1 MATPTL
7 DIVSRMNWAELDNAI
22 NNLKKMMA
30 TRFDFR
36 GSKWT
41 IEVDQKEKK
50 LKIVAED
57 GTKHKGI
64 AEELHKCAMRRGI
77 DPKAFEFMEPEHS
90 LGGMLKRDVKIKNG
104 LETDKAKEIVKLIK
118 DFCAANGL
126 KVQPSIQGDEIR
138 ISGKQIDDLRTVMAM
153 LQKDEAG
160 TIGVPLQFVNMK
172 S

>member
-1 MATPTL
+1 MATPSL
-7 DIVSRMNWAELDNAI
+7 DIVSKLNFAELDNAI
-22 NNLKKMMA
+22 NNLKKVMA

-41 IEVDQKEKK
+41 IDVDQKEKK
-50 LKIVAED
+50 IKIVAED
-57 GTKHKGI
+57 MTKHKGI

-77 DPKAFEFMEPEHS
+77 DPKAFEYGEPEHS
-90 LGGMLKRDVKIKNG
+90 LGGLLKRDVKLRNG
-104 LETDKAKEIVKLIK
+104 LDAEKAKEITRKIK

-126 KVQPSIQGDEIR
+126 KVQPSIQGEEVR

-153 LQKDEAG
+153 LQKDE

>member
-7 DIVSRMNWAELDNAI
+7 DIVSKFNFAELDNAI

-77 DPKAFEFMEPEHS
+77 DPKAFEYGETEHA
-90 LGGMLKRDVKIKNG
+90 LGGMLKREVKLTNG
-104 LETDKAKEIVKLIK
+104 LEAEKAKEITRKIK
-118 DFCAANGL
+118 DFAAANGL

-138 ISGKQIDDLRTVMAM
+138 LSGKQIDDLRTVMTM
-153 LQKDEAG
+153 LQGDE